1 MGRDHTDQRGRQRSP
16 PARRHS
22 LVRTT
27 RAGLQFPPV
36 QVCKTPR
43 ADSDEYRTQSRRVF
57 LVGVRRSRS
66 KATSTSSTSSA
77 HVGRDAA
84 ASALGPVEFPV
95 DHAIRDGIFWPSG
108 RRRRI
113 PYPLAYG
120 GEDDSLK
127 LLVVLDIVKSIFPDF
142 DPGQPPQADLNPEFN
157 PGFQPRSLSDLL
169 GQRLPC
175 GVLCPFAVKS
185 GEARVRVGRDCM
197 SENVAADPWLRASQ
211 QTTSE
216 TRCDD
221 GRGNR
226 RRVLTW
232 QPQHPT

>member
-84 ASALGPVEFPV
+84 ASALGPLEFPV
-95 DHAIRDGIFWPSG
+95 DHAIRDGIFWPPG
-108 RRRRI
+108 RRHRAL
-113 PYPLAYG
+113 YLLAYG
-120 GEDDSLK
+120 GEGDSLK
-127 LLVVLDIVKSIFPDF
+127 LLIRLDPVKSLPTDF
-142 DPGQPPQADLNPEFN
+142 APRQPPRAGSNPDLNPALN
-157 PGFQPRSLSDLL
+157 PVRSQTCL
-169 GQRLPC
+169 GSS
-175 GVLCPFAVKS
+175 CPAVCCAHS
-185 GEARVRVGRDCM
+185 R
-197 SENVAADPWLRASQ
+197 
-211 QTTSE
+211 
-216 TRCDD
+216 
-221 GRGNR
+221 
-226 RRVLTW
+226 
-232 QPQHPT
+232 